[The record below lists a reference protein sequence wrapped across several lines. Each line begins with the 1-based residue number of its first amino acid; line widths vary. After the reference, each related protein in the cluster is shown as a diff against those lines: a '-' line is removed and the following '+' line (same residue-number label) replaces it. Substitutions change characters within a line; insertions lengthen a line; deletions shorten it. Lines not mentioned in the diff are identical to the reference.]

1 MEFKEKVLHS
11 YRQKLVYLR
20 MSEATM
26 KVYCPEFERFVNHFG
41 ERIDTCTKAE
51 IETYIVDLNLKSPSH
66 QNTVINAIKFYLEKV
81 VGRERA
87 TYYNIDRPKKEF
99 RLPDI
104 LTPQEVLSLT
114 SATDNLKHR
123 AMLQFM
129 YSCALR
135 NAELRPVT
143 ITQIA
148 GKAGT
153 FKVVRGKGKRD
164 RIIPIPEDTLLLL
177 RQYYTGH
184 LKDKYNPH
192 GLLFMGEKQ
201 QPYSQRSLQLVVQ
214 QACARVSIKKHVTP
228 HTFRHSRA
236 THWHNNSMSTV
247 AIKRLLGH
255 RDLKTTEIY
264 LHTGIEDLTKMVTT
278 ADNFIKQKM
287 FPTTDKNKLILN
299 IYQQITRLISESNA
313 ELLTSK

>member
-26 KVYCPEFERFVNHFG
+26 KVYCPEFERFINHFG

-81 VGRERA
+81 VGRDRA
-87 TYYNIDRPKKEF
+87 TYFNIDRPKKEF

-114 SATDNLKHR
+114 SVTDNIKHR
-123 AMLQFM
+123 AMLQLM

-135 NAELRPVT
+135 NAELRH
-143 ITQIA
+143 IKIKQID
-148 GKAGT
+148 GKAAT
-153 FKVVRGKGKRD
+153 LHVVRGKGKRD
-164 RIIPIPEDTLLLL
+164 RIIPLPEDTLLLL
-177 RQYYTGH
+177 RQYYTGY
-184 LKDKYNPH
+184 LKGKYNPQ

-236 THWHNNSMSTV
+236 THWHNNGLSLV
-247 AIKRLLGH
+247 AIQRILGH
-255 RDLKTTEIY
+255 RDLKTTQLY
-264 LHTGIEDLTKMVTT
+264 LHTGIEDLTNMVTA
-278 ADNFIKQKM
+278 ADDLIRQKM
-287 FPTTDKNKLILN
+287 DTTTPSTQLLQSINAQL
-299 IYQQITRLISESNA
+299 TRL
-313 ELLTSK
+313 LQFTS